1 MERILIFTLAITML
15 TSGCD
20 TRKRELEL
28 ERRQA
33 ALDQREQQLLLRERT
48 LQLQEEEWQK
58 KKNQLDSISFLDSIP
73 LVDTSYVVDPT
84 LAGAWAV
91 KMTCRETSCQGS
103 AVGDTKTEHWDIR
116 YQGNHVV
123 AKAMEG
129 NRLARVYS
137 GQYNGNVLELIEHR
151 DTSSLVYD
159 IRMVV
164 RLRLLNAR
172 TMEGQREIIREN
184 DCKIVYALRMDKQ

>member
-1 MERILIFTLAITML
+1 MGRILIFTLPVAML
-15 TSGCD
+15 LLGCD
-20 TRKRELEL
+20 MRKKELEL

-48 LQLQEEEWQK
+48 LQLQEEEWEK
-58 KKNQLDSISFLDSIP
+58 KKNKLDSIP
-73 LVDTSYVVDPT
+73 FVDTTYVVDST
-84 LAGAWAV
+84 LVGAWTV
-91 KMTCRETSCQGS
+91 KMTCRETTCPGS
-103 AVGDTKTEHWDIR
+103 AVGDTKTEHWDIG
-116 YQGNHVV
+116 YEGNHVV

-137 GQYNGNVLELIEHR
+137 GKYNGSIMELIEHR
-151 DTSSLVYD
+151 DTASMVYD

-164 RLRLLNAR
+164 KLRLLNPR